1 MKKEFRILLLEL
13 DSKTGLYVAM
23 NNKHIMFQ
31 SPSNEEVFEWAS
43 KRADI
48 LILGKYFKVP
58 YIRRRRN

>member
-1 MKKEFRILLLEL
+1 LEL
-13 DSKTGLYVAM
+13 NTKTGLYVAM
-23 NNKHIMFQ
+23 NNKHVIFQ
-31 SPSNEEVFEWAS
+31 SLDNEEVFEWAS

>member
-1 MKKEFRILLLEL
+1 MAMYHQLLLEL
-13 DSKTGLYVAM
+13 NTKTGLYVAM
-23 NNKHIMFQ
+23 NNKHVIFQ
-31 SPSNEEVFEWAS
+31 SLDNEEVFEWAS